1 MIDTDALSAQLRAA
15 TIDPSRHRLLI
26 TRLAGSDQEQDLT
39 TPTNCDGLGR
49 IRHFNAATRSPWPA
63 NFLPWRPARDYLGPQ
78 VVPEGHSRAQV
89 FQNAAC
95 NWRCWYCYVPFNLL
109 RADEQRSRWVT
120 ADELVQA
127 YLTQPQ
133 RAPILDL
140 SGGQPDLVPEWAV
153 WTLRALIEHGADTTT
168 FLWSDDNLSNDYL
181 FRYLSDDDLTL
192 LAEHPGY
199 GRVGCLKGF
208 DAESFAFNTA
218 ADPTLFER
226 QLELVARIQA
236 VMPKLH
242 LYITLTA
249 PSAPADP
256 RGVVGRLVDRLITI
270 DEGLPSRTVPLEVL
284 PFSPTRARIR
294 AEHRQALGVQQQMI
308 EHWLEACAA
317 ASTTGSGPPVTR
329 S

>member
-1 MIDTDALSAQLRAA
+1 MIDTDALSSQLRAA

-49 IRHFNAATRSPWPA
+49 IRHFNATTRSPWPA

-256 RGVVGRLVDRLITI
+256 RGVVGRLVDRLVTI

-294 AEHRQALGVQQQMI
+294 AEHNQALGVQQQMI